1 MLIKLTNEGRK
12 MKRFVAL
19 TLATLLCILSAC
31 GAPGDDAPTL
41 DLPQAD
47 APSDTLEPDQTA
59 AQGEYSLAVTQ
70 TELPGGLTS
79 LASACAADGGVYLAG
94 AGEGGIPMLGLWSD
108 GAYDPLSLPDG
119 ITEIES
125 VFFGGALS
133 VLARAGESIHILHY
147 EGNDVLTTE
156 LSGDLS
162 ALGRDLYYAE
172 FGGTGYVMDSNT
184 IAEVKNGELTRGME
198 AEAAYLLFVAM
209 QAAQDGLYIVQFSGL
224 DLTTRLYRL
233 DSDGFELEP
242 VDVGGVN
249 IYGLGTTAE
258 GAVLVSCALDGR
270 EYVAT
275 TSGEEL
281 FDWSDP
287 GIVSPGYT
295 NLYERSDGS
304 YLLFYRGQAKLELLE
319 EKLLPP
325 KTTLTLLTDLPR
337 AELYTIVNDFNR
349 TSEDYRVE
357 VMQFG
362 EDGLTAELLRTQL
375 LAGDG
380 PDIFAFYDRSSLA
393 DLSAGSFEDL
403 LTYLDSD
410 AEYGRE
416 TVVPELLEAMCLQG
430 KLSWLPYA
438 FGISTFTAP
447 SAYLSEPGFSF
458 DEAKQAAA
466 NAGLPLFPGWMTRD
480 ILWGWLS
487 DFAVGQCVDMET
499 GTCSF
504 DSEDYI
510 SLLEECAAA
519 ASEFG
524 SDSAALY
531 NSLLQFELLQNLI
544 RVSTISDN
552 YSGNYAFVGAPNET
566 TNGSMFSLDLCFAIS
581 SSSEN
586 KNAAWQL
593 VRSCLSDEHQ
603 QLIFDYFPA
612 SQSVLNAMILDGIEN
627 GVHYY
632 DYEFKL
638 DESDAAKLRELIAG
652 TKTAQDSYPAV
663 LNIMAEDAAQFFS
676 GQITAQQAASYT
688 QNRVSTWLAEQ
699 GY

>member
-1 MLIKLTNEGRK
+1 
-12 MKRFVAL
+12 MKRQIAL
-19 TLATLLCILSAC
+19 ILSALLCILSAC
-31 GAPGDDAPTL
+31 GGMGTDAPEL
-41 DLPQAD
+41 DLPEAD
-47 APSDTLEPDQTA
+47 VIESEPVA
-59 AQGEYSLAVTQ
+59 ALGEYSLTVTQ
-70 TELPGGLTS
+70 TELPCGLAS
-79 LASACAADGGVYLAG
+79 LASACAAENGVYLAG
-94 AGEGGIPMLGLWSD
+94 AGADGAPMLGLWAD
-108 GAYDPLSLPDG
+108 GVYEPLDLSDG

-125 VFFGGALS
+125 VFFGDALS
-133 VLARAGESIHILHY
+133 VLARAGDAIQILHY
-147 EGNDVLTTE
+147 EDSGVLTTE
-156 LSGDLS
+156 LNGDLS

-172 FGGTGYVMDSNT
+172 FGGTAYVMDSNT
-184 IAEVKNGELTRGME
+184 IAEVKDGQLTRGME
-198 AEAAYLLFVAM
+198 AEAAYLLFTAM

-224 DLTTRLYRL
+224 DLTTQLL
-233 DSDGFELEP
+233 KLNADTFALEP
-242 VDVGGVN
+242 ADVGGVG
-249 IYGLGTTAE
+249 IYGLGTTAD
-258 GAVLVSCALDGR
+258 GDVLVSCTSDGR
-270 EYVAT
+270 EFVKTAD
-275 TSGEEL
+275 EAEL
-281 FDWSDP
+281 FDWSEP

-295 NLYERSDGS
+295 NLYELGDGS
-304 YLLFYRGQAKLELLE
+304 WLLFYRGQTSLELLE

-349 TSEDYRVE
+349 TSEEYRVE
-357 VMQFG
+357 VIQFG

-375 LAGDG
+375 IAGEG

-393 DLSAGSFEDL
+393 DLGANSFEDL
-403 LTYLDSD
+403 LIYLDAD
-410 AEYGRE
+410 EEYGRD
-416 TVVPELLEAMCLQG
+416 TLVPELLEAMCVQG
-430 KLSWLPYA
+430 KLSWLPYS

-466 NAGLPLFPGWMTRD
+466 KAGLPLFPGWMTRD

-487 DFAVGQCVDMET
+487 DFAVGQYMDLEAW
-499 GTCSF
+499 TCSF

-552 YSGNYAFVGAPNET
+552 YGGAYAFVGVPNET
-566 TNGSMFSLDLCFAIS
+566 TNGSMFSPDLCFAIS
-581 SSSEN
+581 STSGN
-586 KNAAWQL
+586 KDAAWQL

-603 QLIFDYFPA
+603 QMNLTSFPA
-612 SQSVLNAMILDGIEN
+612 SASVLDAMIDDAVEN

-632 DYEFKL
+632 EYEYEL
-638 DESDAAKLRELIAG
+638 DEADAAKLRGLISE
-652 TKTAQDSYPAV
+652 TQTAQDAYPAV
-663 LNIMAEDAAQFFS
+663 LNIMAEDAAQFFA
-676 GQITAQQAASYT
+676 GQITAEQAAVYT

-699 GY
+699 G